1 MSNATQYP
9 ILIPGAG
16 PAAGRY
22 AVTSP
27 YDGRAIAEVETSGH
41 AQVDHAL
48 ATAEKLYRDRA
59 NWLPTHQRIAIL
71 EHAAEMM
78 AEQFESLA
86 VGAAEEGG
94 KPLVD
99 SRIEVGRAIDSVK
112 LSVVEL
118 RTEQGRVI
126 PMGGTPASA
135 NRIAFTRR
143 EPIGVVVAV
152 SAFNHPLN
160 LIVHQVATAVA
171 AGCPVIVKP
180 AGVTPLSCI
189 RFVEILHEAGLDA
202 AWCQVVVTDDNEVA
216 QHLVT
221 DPRVAFFTFVGSA
234 RVGWML
240 RSKLAPG
247 TRFALEHGGA
257 APLILAEDAD
267 LDAALPLITKGG
279 YYHAGQVCVSV
290 QRLYAHPAVAR
301 PFADALARSARALVI
316 GDPVD
321 EVTEVGPL
329 IRHAEVDRI
338 GEWVDEAVASGAERL
353 AGGDR
358 LTDALYPCTVLYN
371 PPDAARVSR
380 EEIFGPVVCIYEYVD
395 VAEAIE
401 RANSLPYAFQ
411 GAVFTASLDTAL
423 QVFTGLDASAVM
435 VNDHTAFRIDGMPFA
450 GLNQSG
456 YGVGGIP
463 YTMHDMTIEKMMVIK
478 SPRL

>member
-1 MSNATQYP
+1 MSEHMRYP
-9 ILIPGAG
+9 LLIPGAW
-16 PAAGRY
+16 PADGRY
-22 AVTSP
+22 TVTSP
-27 YDGRAIAEVETSGH
+27 YDGRAIAEVDTCGH
-41 AQVDHAL
+41 AHVDQAL
-48 ATAEKLYRDRA
+48 ATAEKLHRDRA
-59 NWLPTHQRIAIL
+59 NWLPIHQRIAIL
-71 EHAAEMM
+71 ERAAEIM
-78 AEQFESLA
+78 AEQFETLA

-112 LSVVEL
+112 LSTVNL
-118 RTEQGRVI
+118 RTEQGHVI
-126 PMGGTPASA
+126 PTGGTPASA
-135 NRIAFTRR
+135 NRVAFTRR

-189 RFVEILHEAGLDA
+189 RFVEILHEAGLDPD
-202 AWCQVVVTDDNEVA
+202 WCQVLIAEENDVA
-216 QHLVT
+216 EALVT
-221 DPRVAFFTFVGSA
+221 DSRVAFFTFIGSA
-234 RVGWML
+234 RIGWML

-247 TRFALEHGGA
+247 TRCALEHGGA

-301 PFADALARSARALVI
+301 PFADALAASARALVI

-338 GEWVDEAVASGAERL
+338 GEWVDEAVESGAERL

-358 LTDALYPCTVLYN
+358 LTESLYPCTVLYE
-371 PPDAARVSR
+371 PPDSVRVSR
-380 EEIFGPVVCIYEYVD
+380 EEIFGPVVCVYEYVD
-395 VAEAIE
+395 VDDAIE

-411 GAVFTASLDTAL
+411 AAVFTASLDTAL
-423 QVFTGLDASAVM
+423 QAFAGLDASAVM

-456 YGVGGIP
+456 YGIGGIP
-463 YTMHDMTIEKMMVIK
+463 YTTHDMTVEKMMVIK

>member
-1 MSNATQYP
+1 MSNQPSYP
-9 ILIPGAG
+9 IMIPGAG
-16 PAAGRY
+16 PAAGRDT
-22 AVTSP
+22 VTAP
-27 YDGRAIAEVETSGH
+27 YDGHAIAEVETSGLRH
-41 AQVDHAL
+41 VDRAL
-48 ATAEKLYRDRA
+48 ATADKLHRDRA
-59 NWLPTHQRIAIL
+59 NWLPIHQRIAIL
-71 EHAAEMM
+71 ERAAEIM
-78 AEQFESLA
+78 AEQFETLA

-99 SRIEVGRAIDSVK
+99 SRIEVARAIDSVK
-112 LSVVEL
+112 LSVVDL
-118 RTEQGRVI
+118 RTEPGHVI
-126 PMGGTPASA
+126 PTGGTPASA

-189 RFVEILHEAGLDA
+189 RFVEILHEAGLDPD
-202 AWCQVVVTDDNEVA
+202 WCQVLIAEENDVA
-216 QHLVT
+216 EALVT
-221 DPRVAFFTFVGSA
+221 DPRVAFFTFIGSA

-267 LDAALPLITKGG
+267 LDAALPVITKGG

-301 PFADALARSARALVI
+301 PFAEALAKSARALVI

-338 GEWVDEAVASGAERL
+338 GEWVDEAVESGAERL

-358 LTDALYPCTVLYN
+358 LTESLYPCTVLYE
-371 PPDAARVSR
+371 PPDSVRVSR
-380 EEIFGPVVCIYEYVD
+380 EEIFGPVVCVYEYVD
-395 VAEAIE
+395 VDDAIE

-411 GAVFTASLDTAL
+411 AAVFTASLDTAL
-423 QVFTGLDASAVM
+423 QAFAGLDASAVM

-456 YGVGGIP
+456 YGIGGIP
-463 YTMHDMTIEKMMVIK
+463 YTMHDMTIEKMLVIK

>member
-1 MSNATQYP
+1 MSEHMRYP
-9 ILIPGAG
+9 LLIPGAG
-16 PAAGRY
+16 PADGRY
-22 AVTSP
+22 TVTSP
-27 YDGRAIAEVETSGH
+27 YDGRAIAEVDTCGH
-41 AQVDHAL
+41 AHVDQAL
-48 ATAEKLYRDRA
+48 ATAEKLHRDRA
-59 NWLPTHQRIAIL
+59 NWLPIHQRIAIL
-71 EHAAEMM
+71 ERAAEIM
-78 AEQFESLA
+78 AEQFETLA

-112 LSVVEL
+112 LSTVNL
-118 RTEQGRVI
+118 CTEQGHVI
-126 PMGGTPASA
+126 PTGGTPASA
-135 NRIAFTRR
+135 NRVAFTRR

-189 RFVEILHEAGLDA
+189 RFVEILHEAGLDPD
-202 AWCQVVVTDDNEVA
+202 WCQVLIAEENDVA
-216 QHLVT
+216 EALVT
-221 DPRVAFFTFVGSA
+221 DSRVAFFTFIGSA
-234 RVGWML
+234 RIGWML

-247 TRFALEHGGA
+247 TRCALEHGGA
-257 APLILAEDAD
+257 ARLILAEDAD

-301 PFADALARSARALVI
+301 PFADALAASARALVI

-338 GEWVDEAVASGAERL
+338 GEWLDEAVESGAERL

-358 LTDALYPCTVLYN
+358 LTESLYPCTVLYE
-371 PPDAARVSR
+371 PPDSVRVSR
-380 EEIFGPVVCIYEYVD
+380 EEIFGPVVCVYEYVD
-395 VAEAIE
+395 VDDAIE

-411 GAVFTASLDTAL
+411 AAVFTASLDTAL
-423 QVFTGLDASAVM
+423 QAFAGLDASAVM
-435 VNDHTAFRIDGMPFA
+435 VNDRTAFRIDGMPFA

-456 YGVGGIP
+456 YGIGGIP
-463 YTMHDMTIEKMMVIK
+463 YTMHDMTVEKMMVIK